1 MLIQRISRSDPE
13 RVFIVVRA
21 DEAGCDRGWTL
32 SWKADNTRNGIDVL
46 QTDAAAD
53 IALMCGMAHTDIANG
68 DYGLAQCYG
77 YDDDVVVL
85 QSATAF
91 ARGNPLIFSSAK
103 SCWAESSAS
112 APNGESVHA
121 QVAAMSTLATST
133 ASATNRLACFLRM
146 M

>member
-32 SWKADNTRNGIDVL
+32 SWKADGTRNGIDVL
-46 QTDAAAD
+46 QCDAVAD
-53 IALMCGMAHTDIANG
+53 IALMCGMAHTDIGNT

-77 YDDDVVVL
+77 YDDDVIIL
-85 QSATAF
+85 QSGTTF
-91 ARGNPLIFSSAK
+91 TRGNPLIFSSAK

-121 QVAAMSTLATST
+121 QVAAMSTLATT
-133 ASATNRLACFLRM
+133 ATSRTTRLPCFLRM

>member
-21 DEAGCDRGWTL
+21 DEAGCDRGWAL
-32 SWKADNTRNGIDVL
+32 SWAADGTRNGIDVL

-53 IALMCGMAHTDIANG
+53 IALMCGFAHTDIANG
-68 DYGLAQCYG
+68 DFGLAQCYG

-85 QSATAF
+85 QSNTPF
-91 ARGNPLIFSSAK
+91 ARGNPLIFSSTK

-112 APNGESVHA
+112 APNGESIHA
-121 QVAAMSTLATST
+121 QVAAMSTLATSAT
-133 ASATNRLACFLRM
+133 SNTNRLPCFIRM

>member
-13 RVFIVVRA
+13 RAFLIVRA

-32 SWKADNTRNGIDVL
+32 SWAADGTRNGIDVL

-53 IALMCGMAHTDIANG
+53 IALMCGIAHTDIANG

-77 YDDDVVVL
+77 YDDDVIVL
-85 QSATAF
+85 QSATPF
-91 ARGNPLIFSSAK
+91 LRGNPLIFSSLK

-112 APNGESVHA
+112 APNAQSVHA
-121 QVAAMSTLATST
+121 QIAAMSTLATST
-133 ASATNRLACFLRM
+133 GSATNRLPCFLRM

>member
-13 RVFIVVRA
+13 RAFLIVRA

-32 SWKADNTRNGIDVL
+32 SWAADGTRNGIDVL
-46 QTDAAAD
+46 QTDAVAD
-53 IALMCGMAHTDIANG
+53 IALMCGIAHTDIANG

-77 YDDDVVVL
+77 YDDDVIVL
-85 QSATAF
+85 QSATPF
-91 ARGNPLIFSSAK
+91 LRGNPLIFSSLK

-112 APNGESVHA
+112 APNAQSVHA
-121 QVAAMSTLATST
+121 QIAAMSTLATAT
-133 ASATNRLACFLRM
+133 GSATNRLPCFLRM